1 MSGFIYCVAAK
12 IGAAPWIAQGALAQ
26 AAPNAG
32 QDAGGANI
40 LQFAMPAVTIALLA
54 YFLLFQPQRMK
65 DQRLRE
71 LMDKLKENDHVVTS
85 GGLHGVV
92 TSVQRDQGRVTLRI
106 DETTGAKVRVDLWAI
121 SRVTD
126 KDAETASNDPKNKK

>member
-1 MSGFIYCVAAK
+1 M
-12 IGAAPWIAQGALAQ
+12 GAILPLAEPAP
-26 AAPNAG
+26 
-32 QDAGGANI
+32 DAGPAGI

-65 DQRLRE
+65 DQRLRQ
-71 LMDKLKENDHVVTS
+71 LVDNLKENDHVITS

-92 TSVQRDQGRVTLRI
+92 TAVQREQGRVTLRI

-121 SRVTD
+121 SRVAD
-126 KDAETASNDPKNKK
+126 KDSENTPSDSKTKK